1 MKISNEVCPDE
12 KYDEVDDSAPVKIF
26 GLESTCQEEFDEEAS
41 KDLLEY
47 NFKIIGI
54 NMLETRTKKSESG
67 VILCEVIIQPTPK
80 EVIKR
85 LGSALRDWKVT
96 TMS

>member
-1 MKISNEVCPDE
+1 
-12 KYDEVDDSAPVKIF
+12 
-26 GLESTCQEEFDEEAS
+26 
-41 KDLLEY
+41 
-47 NFKIIGI
+47 
-54 NMLETRTKKSESG
+54 MLETRTKKSESG